1 MKECNKLSFRP
12 VTTASLIAI
21 VMMFAFGAA
30 NRTLTNRLAN
40 SQSVSPIPSD
50 ALDGLSLQ
58 ISDWTGQDEPLDE
71 AIIEATDTDAHIS
84 RLYRRHSLESVWLYI
99 AAGRRTRDL
108 MPHRPEVCYT
118 GAGWTRISSK
128 SKELIMDDKTLL
140 PCSIFQFSR
149 GALNTKN
156 VIILDYYIVD
166 GQFSRDVS
174 LLRSKIWK
182 GDGMVKYS
190 AQIEIVASVTTE
202 QSAETA
208 EKLVLDFAFESAQSI
223 LKTLQ
228 RVVDS
233 QYPNTEQ
240 LMADVNSGDSGGE

>member
-12 VTTASLIAI
+12 VITALLTANIL
-21 VMMFAFGAA
+21 MFVFGAT
-30 NRTLTNRLAN
+30 NRALTNRLAN
-40 SQSVSPIPSD
+40 SQSVTPIPSD
-50 ALDGLSLQ
+50 AMNGLPLQ
-58 ISDWTGQDEPLDE
+58 IGDWTGQDEPLDE

-84 RLYRRHSLESVWLYI
+84 RLYRRHALESVWLYI

-118 GAGWTRISSK
+118 GAGWTRVSSK
-128 SKELIMDDKTLL
+128 SKELILDDKTLL
-140 PCSIFQFSR
+140 SCSIFQFSR
-149 GALNTKN
+149 GTLNTQN

-174 LLRSKIWK
+174 LLRSKIWQ
-182 GDGMVKYS
+182 GYGTVNYS

-208 EKLVLDFAFESAQSI
+208 EKLVSEFALESARSI
-223 LKTLQ
+223 FNMLQ
-228 RVVDS
+228 NAVNNEKPD
-233 QYPNTEQ
+233 TEQ
-240 LMADVNSGDSGGE
+240 LAADVNSGDSGGE